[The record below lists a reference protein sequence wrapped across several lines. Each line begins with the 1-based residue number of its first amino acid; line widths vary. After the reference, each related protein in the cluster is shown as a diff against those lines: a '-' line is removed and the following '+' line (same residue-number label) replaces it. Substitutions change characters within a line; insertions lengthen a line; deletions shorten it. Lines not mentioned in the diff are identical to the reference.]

1 MSCWVSCLD
10 RSFGLW
16 VSPVRS
22 RLGSAVIGSCG
33 AVLQPPLRI
42 RKTASPGRCET
53 THSQPE
59 RRTTEDTSVEFAYTT
74 ETGQSGQVSEDAG
87 R

>member
-1 MSCWVSCLD
+1 M
-10 RSFGLW
+10 RTF
-16 VSPVRS
+16 
-22 RLGSAVIGSCG
+22 RLRGESA
-33 AVLQPPLRI
+33 APHPP
-42 RKTASPGRCET
+42 AGCDT

-59 RRTTEDTSVEFAYTT
+59 RRTTEDTSSEFAYTT